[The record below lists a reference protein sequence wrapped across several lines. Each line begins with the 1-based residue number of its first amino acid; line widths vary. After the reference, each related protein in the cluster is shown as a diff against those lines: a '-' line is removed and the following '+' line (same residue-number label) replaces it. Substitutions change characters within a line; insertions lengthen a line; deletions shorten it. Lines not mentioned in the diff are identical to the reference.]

1 MNNYTAI
8 ICYHVF
14 TADVPAPFQGGAVS
28 RPHQKSTGD
37 AGVSPAECPGAQAS
51 PPAERNIGDAG
62 VSPADGLAQTA
73 QLRIVRINN

>member
-14 TADVPAPFQGGAVS
+14 TADAPAPFQGRALS
-28 RPHQKSTGD
+28 MPHQKGT
-37 AGVSPAECPGAQAS
+37 
-51 PPAERNIGDAG
+51 GDAG
-62 VSPADGLAQTA
+62 VSPADGLVQTA